1 MLAELDMAYAMT
13 VHKAQGSEYRGVV
26 FVGAPCAPSLMV
38 RGVLYTA
45 ITRARELLVIVGDD
59 SAVNKMAE
67 RPPQPPLQRPQVAAS
82 ERRGGKMSFLESL
95 ASLLFPPRCAFCGK
109 PGVHG
114 VCSECE
120 KALPYCKT
128 PLHERAEIG
137 ACLAPLKYEGIVR
150 EALLN
155 YKFHASQSRCTGFGD
170 VLAQAAA
177 EHFGGE
183 FDLVTYVPV
192 SKKRKQERGYD
203 QSYLLAR
210 ETCRH
215 WGVAPETLLQKTKD
229 NVAQSSLSSREE
241 RQKNVVG
248 AYVAVNEDKIKGQRI
263 LLIDDILTTGATLRE
278 AARVLREAGAEKVI
292 CATLAA
298 ADED

>member
-1 MLAELDMAYAMT
+1 M
-13 VHKAQGSEYRGVV
+13 
-26 FVGAPCAPSLMV
+26 SL
-38 RGVLYTA
+38 
-45 ITRARELLVIVGDD
+45 
-59 SAVNKMAE
+59 
-67 RPPQPPLQRPQVAAS
+67 
-82 ERRGGKMSFLESL
+82 LESL

-155 YKFHASQSRCTGFGD
+155 YKFHAGQSRCTGFGD
-170 VLAQAAA
+170 VLAQAVA

-183 FDLVTYVPV
+183 FDIVTYVPV

-215 WGVAPETLLQKTKD
+215 WSVAPETLLQKTKD
-229 NVAQSSLSSREE
+229 NVAQSSLRPVRSGRKTSSAHTLPSMRTRSRVSASCSSTISSPPAPRSAKPREFYGKLARKE
-241 RQKNVVG
+241 SFAPPSPRRTKTKVFKK
-248 AYVAVNEDKIKGQRI
+248 E
-263 LLIDDILTTGATLRE
+263 ATPLF
-278 AARVLREAGAEKVI
+278 
-292 CATLAA
+292 
-298 ADED
+298 

>member
-1 MLAELDMAYAMT
+1 
-13 VHKAQGSEYRGVV
+13 
-26 FVGAPCAPSLMV
+26 
-38 RGVLYTA
+38 
-45 ITRARELLVIVGDD
+45 
-59 SAVNKMAE
+59 
-67 RPPQPPLQRPQVAAS
+67 
-82 ERRGGKMSFLESL
+82 MSFLESL

-155 YKFHASQSRCTGFGD
+155 YKFHAGQSRCTGFGD
-170 VLAQAAA
+170 VLAQAVA

-183 FDLVTYVPV
+183 FDIVTYVPV
-192 SKKRKQERGYD
+192 SKKRKHERGYD

-215 WGVAPETLLQKTKD
+215 WSVAPETLLQKTKD

>member
-1 MLAELDMAYAMT
+1 MENPACRA
-13 VHKAQGSEYRGVV
+13 
-26 FVGAPCAPSLMV
+26 C
-38 RGVLYTA
+38 VLSAKRRSPTA
-45 ITRARELLVIVGDD
+45 
-59 SAVNKMAE
+59 K
-67 RPPQPPLQRPQVAAS
+67 
-82 ERRGGKMSFLESL
+82 RRSN
-95 ASLLFPPRCAFCGK
+95 
-109 PGVHG
+109 
-114 VCSECE
+114 
-120 KALPYCKT
+120 
-128 PLHERAEIG
+128 ERAEIG

-155 YKFHASQSRCTGFGD
+155 YKFHAGQSRCTGFGD

-215 WGVAPETLLQKTKD
+215 WSVAPETLLQKTKD

-248 AYVAVNEDKIKGQRI
+248 
-263 LLIDDILTTGATLRE
+263 
-278 AARVLREAGAEKVI
+278 RVYRRQ
-292 CATLAA
+292 
-298 ADED
+298 

>member
-1 MLAELDMAYAMT
+1 MILSDLSGNEFVNGFERYFTGYNLDNN
-13 VHKAQGSEYRGVV
+13 HKIALIHL
-26 FVGAPCAPSLMV
+26 SLNF
-38 RGVLYTA
+38 
-45 ITRARELLVIVGDD
+45 LLTSLNFLNFPFQKSSLQFCVKGLSGD
-59 SAVNKMAE
+59 
-67 RPPQPPLQRPQVAAS
+67 
-82 ERRGGKMSFLESL
+82 
-95 ASLLFPPRCAFCGK
+95 
-109 PGVHG
+109 
-114 VCSECE
+114 
-120 KALPYCKT
+120 
-128 PLHERAEIG
+128 
-137 ACLAPLKYEGIVR
+137 
-150 EALLN
+150 
-155 YKFHASQSRCTGFGD
+155 
-170 VLAQAAA
+170 A

-215 WGVAPETLLQKTKD
+215 WSVAPETLLQKTKD

-278 AARVLREAGAEKVI
+278 AARVLREAGAERVI

>member
-1 MLAELDMAYAMT
+1 
-13 VHKAQGSEYRGVV
+13 
-26 FVGAPCAPSLMV
+26 
-38 RGVLYTA
+38 
-45 ITRARELLVIVGDD
+45 
-59 SAVNKMAE
+59 
-67 RPPQPPLQRPQVAAS
+67 
-82 ERRGGKMSFLESL
+82 MSFLESL

-109 PGVHG
+109 NGVRG
-114 VCSECE
+114 VCPDCE

-150 EALLN
+150 EALLS

-183 FDLVTYVPV
+183 FDIVTYVPV

-215 WGVAPETLLQKTKD
+215 WSVAPETLLQKTKD
-229 NVAQSSLSSREE
+229 NPAQSSLSSREE
-241 RQKNVVG
+241 RQKTSS
-248 AYVAVNEDKIKGQRI
+248 AHTS
-263 LLIDDILTTGATLRE
+263 L
-278 AARVLREAGAEKVI
+278 
-292 CATLAA
+292 
-298 ADED
+298 

>member
-1 MLAELDMAYAMT
+1 
-13 VHKAQGSEYRGVV
+13 
-26 FVGAPCAPSLMV
+26 
-38 RGVLYTA
+38 
-45 ITRARELLVIVGDD
+45 
-59 SAVNKMAE
+59 
-67 RPPQPPLQRPQVAAS
+67 
-82 ERRGGKMSFLESL
+82 MSFLESL
-95 ASLLFPPRCAFCGK
+95 ATLLFPPRCAFCGK

-155 YKFHASQSRCTGFGD
+155 YKFHGSQSRCTGFGD

-183 FDLVTYVPV
+183 FDIVTYVPV

-215 WGVAPETLLQKTKD
+215 WSVAPETLLQKTKD

-298 ADED
+298 ADEDSSLQKRGDASFLRKFRCASCLTGSTRAPRKVFLPTYTPRVKTIQMFRVCGRENQRRRGMFFRIFP

>member
-1 MLAELDMAYAMT
+1 
-13 VHKAQGSEYRGVV
+13 
-26 FVGAPCAPSLMV
+26 
-38 RGVLYTA
+38 
-45 ITRARELLVIVGDD
+45 
-59 SAVNKMAE
+59 
-67 RPPQPPLQRPQVAAS
+67 
-82 ERRGGKMSFLESL
+82 MSFLESL

-109 PGVHG
+109 VGVQG
-114 VCSECE
+114 VCPACE

-137 ACLAPLKYEGIVR
+137 ACLAPLRYEGAVR
-150 EALLN
+150 DALLN
-155 YKFHASQSRCTGFGD
+155 YKFHGSQSRCTGFGD
-170 VLAQAAA
+170 ILAQAAA
-177 EHFGGE
+177 EHFGGQ
-183 FDLVTYVPV
+183 FDLVTFVPV
-192 SKKRKQERGYD
+192 SKKRRRERGYD

-215 WGVAPETLLQKTKD
+215 WDTAPAALLQKTKD
-229 NVAQSSLSSREE
+229 NPAQSSLSSREE
-241 RQKNVVG
+241 RQKNVAGVY
-248 AYVAVNEDKIKGQRI
+248 AAVNEEKIRGARI

>member
-1 MLAELDMAYAMT
+1 MKTL
-13 VHKAQGSEYRGVV
+13 R
-26 FVGAPCAPSLMV
+26 
-38 RGVLYTA
+38 
-45 ITRARELLVIVGDD
+45 
-59 SAVNKMAE
+59 
-67 RPPQPPLQRPQVAAS
+67 
-82 ERRGGKMSFLESL
+82 SL
-95 ASLLFPPRCAFCGK
+95 ASLLFPPHCAFCGK
-109 PGVHG
+109 VGVQG
-114 VCSECE
+114 VCPKCE
-120 KALPYCKT
+120 KLLPYCKT

-137 ACLAPLKYEGIVR
+137 ACLAPLRYEGIVR

-155 YKFHASQSRCTGFGD
+155 YKFHAGQSRCTGFGD

-177 EHFGGE
+177 EHFGGQ

-215 WGVAPETLLQKTKD
+215 WSVAPETLLQKTKD
-229 NVAQSSLSSREE
+229 NAAQSSLSSREE
-241 RQKNVVG
+241 RQKNVSGVY
-248 AYVAVNEDKIKGQRI
+248 AAVNEEKIKGARI

-278 AARVLREAGAEKVI
+278 AARVLRAAGAESVI
-292 CATLAA
+292 CATLAS

>member
-1 MLAELDMAYAMT
+1 
-13 VHKAQGSEYRGVV
+13 
-26 FVGAPCAPSLMV
+26 
-38 RGVLYTA
+38 
-45 ITRARELLVIVGDD
+45 
-59 SAVNKMAE
+59 
-67 RPPQPPLQRPQVAAS
+67 
-82 ERRGGKMSFLESL
+82 MSFLESL

-155 YKFHASQSRCTGFGD
+155 YKFHAGQSRCTGFGD
-170 VLAQAAA
+170 VLAQAVA

-215 WGVAPETLLQKTKD
+215 WSVAPETLLQKTKD

-248 AYVAVNEDKIKGQRI
+248 AYVAVNEDKIKGKRI
-263 LLIDDILTTGATLRE
+263 LLIDDILTPGATLRE

-298 ADED
+298 ADEDYSLQKRGDASFLRKFCCASCLTGSTCAPRKVFLPTYTPRVKTIQMFRVCGRENQRCRGMFFLIFP

>member
-1 MLAELDMAYAMT
+1 MIQAIPRKKKQREWNWKEPLKKDRKRKPGT
-13 VHKAQGSEYRGVV
+13 VKGHLCKYPG
-26 FVGAPCAPSLMV
+26 L
-38 RGVLYTA
+38 
-45 ITRARELLVIVGDD
+45 
-59 SAVNKMAE
+59 AVN
-67 RPPQPPLQRPQVAAS
+67 
-82 ERRGGKMSFLESL
+82 
-95 ASLLFPPRCAFCGK
+95 LLHNGPALFCN
-109 PGVHG
+109 P
-114 VCSECE
+114 
-120 KALPYCKT
+120 A
-128 PLHERAEIG
+128 
-137 ACLAPLKYEGIVR
+137 
-150 EALLN
+150 
-155 YKFHASQSRCTGFGD
+155 
-170 VLAQAAA
+170 
-177 EHFGGE
+177 
-183 FDLVTYVPV
+183 
-192 SKKRKQERGYD
+192 QERGYD

-215 WGVAPETLLQKTKD
+215 WSVAPETLLQKTKD

>member
-1 MLAELDMAYAMT
+1 M
-13 VHKAQGSEYRGVV
+13 
-26 FVGAPCAPSLMV
+26 SL
-38 RGVLYTA
+38 
-45 ITRARELLVIVGDD
+45 
-59 SAVNKMAE
+59 
-67 RPPQPPLQRPQVAAS
+67 
-82 ERRGGKMSFLESL
+82 LESL

-155 YKFHASQSRCTGFGD
+155 YKFHAGQSRCTGFGD
-170 VLAQAAA
+170 VLAQAVA

-183 FDLVTYVPV
+183 FDIVTYVPV

-210 ETCRH
+210 ETCCH
-215 WGVAPETLLQKTKD
+215 WSVAPETLLQKTKD

-248 AYVAVNEDKIKGQRI
+248 AYVAVNVDKIKGKRI

-278 AARVLREAGAEKVI
+278 AARVLREAGAERVI

>member
-1 MLAELDMAYAMT
+1 
-13 VHKAQGSEYRGVV
+13 
-26 FVGAPCAPSLMV
+26 
-38 RGVLYTA
+38 
-45 ITRARELLVIVGDD
+45 
-59 SAVNKMAE
+59 
-67 RPPQPPLQRPQVAAS
+67 
-82 ERRGGKMSFLESL
+82 MSIFESL
-95 ASLLFPPRCAFCGK
+95 ASLLFPPHCAFCGK
-109 PGVHG
+109 PGVQG
-114 VCSECE
+114 VCPVCE

-128 PLHERAEIG
+128 PLHERSEIG

-155 YKFHASQSRCTGFGD
+155 YKFHGSQSRCTGFGD
-170 VLAQAAA
+170 ILAQAAA

-215 WGVAPETLLQKTKD
+215 WSVTPETLLQKTKD
-229 NVAQSSLSSREE
+229 NPAQSSLSSREE
-241 RQKNVVG
+241 RQKNVAGV
-248 AYVAVNEDKIKGQRI
+248 YVAVNGDKIKDKRI

-278 AARVLREAGAEKVI
+278 AARVLRAAGAQSVI

>member
-1 MLAELDMAYAMT
+1 
-13 VHKAQGSEYRGVV
+13 
-26 FVGAPCAPSLMV
+26 
-38 RGVLYTA
+38 
-45 ITRARELLVIVGDD
+45 
-59 SAVNKMAE
+59 
-67 RPPQPPLQRPQVAAS
+67 
-82 ERRGGKMSFLESL
+82 MSFLESL

-170 VLAQAAA
+170 VLAQAVA

-215 WGVAPETLLQKTKD
+215 WSVAPETLLQKTKD

-241 RQKNVVG
+241 RQKTSS
-248 AYVAVNEDKIKGQRI
+248 AH
-263 LLIDDILTTGATLRE
+263 TLPSMRTRSRVSASCSSTISSPPAPRSAKPRE
-278 AARVLREAGAEKVI
+278 FYGKLARKKSSAPPSPRRTKTKVI
-292 CATLAA
+292 QKRGDASFLRKFRCASCLTGSTRAPRKVFFTPRTRRG
-298 ADED
+298 

>member
-1 MLAELDMAYAMT
+1 
-13 VHKAQGSEYRGVV
+13 
-26 FVGAPCAPSLMV
+26 
-38 RGVLYTA
+38 
-45 ITRARELLVIVGDD
+45 
-59 SAVNKMAE
+59 
-67 RPPQPPLQRPQVAAS
+67 
-82 ERRGGKMSFLESL
+82 MSFLESL

-128 PLHERAEIG
+128 PLHERAGIG

-155 YKFHASQSRCTGFGD
+155 YKFNAGQSRCTGFGD

-177 EHFGGE
+177 AHFGGE
-183 FDLVTYVPV
+183 VDLVTYVPV

-215 WGVAPETLLQKTKD
+215 WSVAPETLLQKTKD

>member
-1 MLAELDMAYAMT
+1 MKTL
-13 VHKAQGSEYRGVV
+13 R
-26 FVGAPCAPSLMV
+26 SLV
-38 RGVLYTA
+38 
-45 ITRARELLVIVGDD
+45 
-59 SAVNKMAE
+59 
-67 RPPQPPLQRPQVAAS
+67 
-82 ERRGGKMSFLESL
+82 
-95 ASLLFPPRCAFCGK
+95 SLLFPPHCAFCGK

-137 ACLAPLKYEGIVR
+137 ACLAPIKYEGIVR

-155 YKFHASQSRCTGFGD
+155 YKFHAGQSRCTGFGD

-215 WGVAPETLLQKTKD
+215 WSVAPETLLQKTKD

-278 AARVLREAGAEKVI
+278 AARVLREAGAERVI

>member
-1 MLAELDMAYAMT
+1 
-13 VHKAQGSEYRGVV
+13 
-26 FVGAPCAPSLMV
+26 
-38 RGVLYTA
+38 
-45 ITRARELLVIVGDD
+45 
-59 SAVNKMAE
+59 
-67 RPPQPPLQRPQVAAS
+67 
-82 ERRGGKMSFLESL
+82 MSFLESL

-137 ACLAPLKYEGIVR
+137 ACLAPLKYKGIVR

-155 YKFHASQSRCTGFGD
+155 YKFHAGQSRCTGFGD

-215 WGVAPETLLQKTKD
+215 WSVAPETLLQKTKE

-278 AARVLREAGAEKVI
+278 AARVLREAGAERVI
-292 CATLAA
+292 CADASFFRKFRCASCLTGSTRAPRKVFLPTYTPRVKTIQMFRVCGR
-298 ADED
+298 ENQRCRGMFFLIFP

>member
-1 MLAELDMAYAMT
+1 
-13 VHKAQGSEYRGVV
+13 
-26 FVGAPCAPSLMV
+26 
-38 RGVLYTA
+38 
-45 ITRARELLVIVGDD
+45 
-59 SAVNKMAE
+59 
-67 RPPQPPLQRPQVAAS
+67 
-82 ERRGGKMSFLESL
+82 MSFLESL

-183 FDLVTYVPV
+183 FDIVTYVPV

-215 WGVAPETLLQKTKD
+215 WSVAPETLLQKTKD

-298 ADED
+298 ADEDSSLQKRGDASFLRKFRCASCLTGSTRAPRKVFLPTYTPRVKTIQMFRVRGRENQRRRGMFFLIFP

>member
-1 MLAELDMAYAMT
+1 
-13 VHKAQGSEYRGVV
+13 
-26 FVGAPCAPSLMV
+26 
-38 RGVLYTA
+38 
-45 ITRARELLVIVGDD
+45 
-59 SAVNKMAE
+59 
-67 RPPQPPLQRPQVAAS
+67 
-82 ERRGGKMSFLESL
+82 MSFLESL

-155 YKFHASQSRCTGFGD
+155 YKFHAGQSRCTGFGD

-183 FDLVTYVPV
+183 FDIVTYVPV

-203 QSYLLAR
+203 QSYLWRARPAATGASHPKRCCKRRRTTSRSRRFRPVRSGRKTSSAHTLPSMRTRSRVSAFCSSTISSPPAPRSAKPREFYGKLAR
-210 ETCRH
+210 KKSS
-215 WGVAPETLLQKTKD
+215 APPSPRRTKTEVFKKEATRGPVCPYFPLRPCGKSRTMLLQTQFRAVIIKTSWESMSI
-229 NVAQSSLSSREE
+229 AHFSF
-241 RQKNVVG
+241 QKN
-248 AYVAVNEDKIKGQRI
+248 KR
-263 LLIDDILTTGATLRE
+263 
-278 AARVLREAGAEKVI
+278 
-292 CATLAA
+292 
-298 ADED
+298 

>member
-1 MLAELDMAYAMT
+1 MEKAIVPPEKKPYQEIGDDLRAQI
-13 VHKAQGSEYRGVV
+13 AQGRYPVGSRLPPERHIAETYGV
-26 FVGAPCAPSLMV
+26 S
-38 RGVLYTA
+38 RT
-45 ITRARELLVIVGDD
+45 
-59 SAVNKMAE
+59 
-67 RPPQPPLQRPQVAAS
+67 
-82 ERRGGKMSFLESL
+82 
-95 ASLLFPPRCAFCGK
+95 
-109 PGVHG
+109 
-114 VCSECE
+114 
-120 KALPYCKT
+120 
-128 PLHERAEIG
+128 
-137 ACLAPLKYEGIVR
+137 IVR

-155 YKFHASQSRCTGFGD
+155 YKFHGSQSRCTGFGD

-215 WGVAPETLLQKTKD
+215 WSVAPERLLQKTKD

>member
-1 MLAELDMAYAMT
+1 M
-13 VHKAQGSEYRGVV
+13 
-26 FVGAPCAPSLMV
+26 SL
-38 RGVLYTA
+38 
-45 ITRARELLVIVGDD
+45 
-59 SAVNKMAE
+59 
-67 RPPQPPLQRPQVAAS
+67 
-82 ERRGGKMSFLESL
+82 LESL

-109 PGVHG
+109 PGVRG
-114 VCSECE
+114 VCPDCE

-150 EALLN
+150 EALLS

-170 VLAQAAA
+170 ILAQAAA

-192 SKKRKQERGYD
+192 SKKRKAERGYD

-215 WGVAPETLLQKTKD
+215 WNTAPETLLQKTKD
-229 NVAQSSLSSREE
+229 NPAQSSLLSRGE
-241 RQKNVVG
+241 RQKNVAGVY
-248 AYVAVNEDKIKGQRI
+248 AAVNADRIKGKRI

-278 AARVLREAGAEKVI
+278 AAGVLREAGAKSVI

-298 ADED
+298 ADEE